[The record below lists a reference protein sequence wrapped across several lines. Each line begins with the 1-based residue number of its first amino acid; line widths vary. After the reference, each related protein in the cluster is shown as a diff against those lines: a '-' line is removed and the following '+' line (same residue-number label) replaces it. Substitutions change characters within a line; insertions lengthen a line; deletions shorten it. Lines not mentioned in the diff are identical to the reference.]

1 MSEKSHQ
8 KRPELSGGGSDGR
21 YLGAHGFQAEW
32 LEHLAPEGQPQR
44 KDWLSVW
51 GVDERNWYQTCCSI
65 CPATFQCRKQ
75 AIAAHEISNSHKD
88 KEAAWLTKQ
97 QVLVGW
103 QGQLNKGADYT
114 AIQRAAQ
121 ADDSKLLTQ
130 FACVF
135 KTLL

>member
-1 MSEKSHQ
+1 
-8 KRPELSGGGSDGR
+8 
-21 YLGAHGFQAEW
+21 
-32 LEHLAPEGQPQR
+32 
-44 KDWLSVW
+44 
-51 GVDERNWYQTCCSI
+51 VDERNWYQACCSI
-65 CPATFQCRKQ
+65 CPAIFQCRKQ
-75 AIAAHEISNSHKD
+75 AITGHESSNSHKD
-88 KEAAWLTKQ
+88 KAAAWLKKQ
-97 QVLVGW
+97 QALVGW